1 MNPQPPSL
9 AADTIPVHPTI
20 DLSILHASRQVFIDH
35 KHSTTGQSY
44 DKVVVGAAIFRHEA
58 DGTHTNTP
66 KLLLL
71 KRADHETY
79 FPGVFEIPGGK
90 VDADDPSIKHAV
102 IREVLEETGLS
113 VTGFLAEVAPMLYTT
128 EKKVGGEVIA
138 KRAIQLNY
146 VVACS
151 EGEVKLSS
159 GEHSGAVWVIEVGL
173 DGLNVTDEMREV
185 AGEAFA
191 SREGIV

>member
-20 DLSILHASRQVFIDH
+20 DLSILNASRQVFIEN
-35 KHSTTGQSY
+35 KRSTTGRSY
-44 DKVVVGAAIFRHEA
+44 EKVVVGAAIFRHEA
-58 DGTHTNTP
+58 DGTP

-90 VDADDPSIKHAV
+90 VDADDPGIKHAV

-113 VTGFLAEVAPMLYTT
+113 VTGFVAEVAPMLYTT

-159 GEHSGAVWVIEVGL
+159 GEHSGAVWVIEGGL